1 MISVNKRQITSALL
15 CLSLLLLA
23 GCSDQSSNKADASS
37 SSKAK
42 SERLAKES
50 SKKKASESEQ
60 QKRDSQSQADSAS
73 IEQNEIDADNAF
85 AELEAATQESSSAT
99 EDHTTSNSEQQ
110 QAGSQPS
117 NGELPPFDGTL
128 TDFLNKYGMTPAAYK
143 VQHFGMTPM
152 EALQS
157 TPDILETSGE
167 IQTEGGY

>member
-1 MISVNKRQITSALL
+1 MNKRQITSALL

-143 VQHFGMTPM
+143 VQHFGITPM

>member
-1 MISVNKRQITSALL
+1 MNKRQITSALL
-15 CLSLLLLA
+15 CFSLLLLV
-23 GCSDQSSNKADASS
+23 GCSDQSNNKADASS

-42 SERLAKES
+42 SERLARES

-60 QKRDSQSQADSAS
+60 QKQDSQSQADSAS

-99 EDHTTSNSEQQ
+99 EDQTTSNSEQQ
-110 QAGSQPS
+110 QQTVSQSP

>member
-1 MISVNKRQITSALL
+1 MNKRQITSALL

-143 VQHFGMTPM
+143 VQHLGMTPM

>member
-1 MISVNKRQITSALL
+1 MNKRQLTSALL

>member
-1 MISVNKRQITSALL
+1 MNKKQITSALL
-15 CLSLLLLA
+15 CLGLLLLA

-50 SKKKASESEQ
+50 SKKKESESEQ

-85 AELEAATQESSSAT
+85 AELEAVTQESSSAT
-99 EDHTTSNSEQQ
+99 EDYTTSDSNSQQ
-110 QAGSQPS
+110 QQESSQTS

-167 IQTEGGY
+167 IQTEVGY

>member
-1 MISVNKRQITSALL
+1 MNKRHITSALL
-15 CLSLLLLA
+15 CLSLLSLA
-23 GCSDQSSNKADASS
+23 GCSDQSSNKADALS

-85 AELEAATQESSSAT
+85 AELEATTQESSSAT
-99 EDHTTSNSEQQ
+99 EYPTTSDSDSQQ
-110 QAGSQPS
+110 QQTSSQTL

>member
-1 MISVNKRQITSALL
+1 MNKRQITSALL

-73 IEQNEIDADNAF
+73 IEQNEIDAD
-85 AELEAATQESSSAT
+85 
-99 EDHTTSNSEQQ
+99 DHTTSNSEQQ

-143 VQHFGMTPM
+143 VQHFGITPM

>member
-1 MISVNKRQITSALL
+1 MNKKQITSALL
-15 CLSLLLLA
+15 CLGLLLLA

-50 SKKKASESEQ
+50 SKKKESESEQ

-110 QAGSQPS
+110 QASSQPS

>member
-1 MISVNKRQITSALL
+1 MNKRQITSALL

>member
-143 VQHFGMTPM
+143 VQHFGITPM

>member
-1 MISVNKRQITSALL
+1 VNKRQITSALL